1 MKIQNA
7 FIASTISLSI
17 TFHVLPGIANAEEWH
32 RIPSVDGRASV
43 MFPIPLDENKVR
55 TTVDKTPAGKATTRM
70 LEYQDEGM
78 LFTISG
84 TELPGLAVQLAGETT
99 IMKKSKEGLLS
110 KAYSK
115 EASYVQYDGLKGPK
129 AMLLKYDSAN
139 LQKEGHPGFKGFAVL
154 FLLGNKL
161 YMVNSMLENGTDETT
176 QDENLAAQEKLLKSI
191 EIHY

>member
-43 MFPIPLDENKVR
+43 MFPVPLDENKVR
-55 TTVDKTPAGKATTRM
+55 TTVDKTPAGKATTRR

-84 TELPGLAVQLAGETT
+84 TVLPGLAIQLAGETT

-139 LQKEGHPGFKGFAVL
+139 LKKEGHPGFKGFAVL
-154 FLLGNKL
+154 FVLGKKL
-161 YMVNSMLENGTDETT
+161 YVVNSMLENGTDEAT